1 MNRSERKGM
10 HSMETRYVPLSDGQI
25 LSDASG
31 CLIPQSLMSEAA
43 KVKIIIDEIPKWNI
57 LN

>member
-1 MNRSERKGM
+1 M